1 MKNEEELIQYTE
13 KTGASLAC
21 LKELLS
27 HLNNDDHQ
35 PIIQLLE
42 ILLDMTPQ
50 VQSDNLKERQE
61 TLILFRESYAFL
73 KLYLFHPEQVKYF
86 LEHDLNQTYFLKNI
100 LN

>member
-1 MKNEEELIQYTE
+1 
-13 KTGASLAC
+13 
-21 LKELLS
+21 
-27 HLNNDDHQ
+27 
-35 PIIQLLE
+35 
-42 ILLDMTPQ
+42 MTAQ
-50 VQSDNLKERQE
+50 VQSDHLKERQE